1 MSNIMEDK
9 KSSISNIIDALTKIE
24 NNHLNSNRNN
34 AIYSMLKE
42 IGLYTKAL
50 YVSIYELVDSSAF
63 ELTHQ
68 WRLFNNTESPNH
80 DLILPTDWVPCIF
93 NILYQG
99 ESIILDDIE
108 SIKDSM
114 PTEYNF
120 FGNNNIT
127 AVIVFPIIFRKRLM
141 GFVRIDNPNIKDCG
155 DFIDIIPVIGHHM
168 GSIRENNKSEKNKI
182 FRWFSYG
189 VG

>member
-1 MSNIMEDK
+1 MEDK

-80 DLILPTDWVPCIF
+80 DLILPTDGVPCIF

-99 ESIILDDIE
+99 ESIILDDIGFYAYR
-108 SIKDSM
+108 IQ
-114 PTEYNF
+114 F
-120 FGNNNIT
+120 FLEIIT
-127 AVIVFPIIFRKRLM
+127 LLLLLYFQLF
-141 GFVRIDNPNIKDCG
+141 
-155 DFIDIIPVIGHHM
+155 
-168 GSIRENNKSEKNKI
+168 SEKD
-182 FRWFSYG
+182 
-189 VG
+189 

>member
-1 MSNIMEDK
+1 MP
-9 KSSISNIIDALTKIE
+9 LTKIE
-24 NNHLNSNRNN
+24 NNHLNSNINN

-80 DLILPTDWVPCIF
+80 DLILPTDGVPCIF

-120 FGNNNIT
+120 LEIIT
-127 AVIVFPIIFRKRLM
+127 LLLLLYFPIIFRKKING
-141 GFVRIDNPNIKDCG
+141 GFVRTDNPNIKDCG
-155 DFIDIIPVIGHHM
+155 DFHLLLSLLSVTIWEAFVKTIKRTLLFN
-168 GSIRENNKSEKNKI
+168 SIS
-182 FRWFSYG
+182 FP
-189 VG
+189 

>member
-63 ELTHQ
+63 ELTSM
-68 WRLFNNTESPNH
+68 E
-80 DLILPTDWVPCIF
+80 
-93 NILYQG
+93 
-99 ESIILDDIE
+99 II
-108 SIKDSM
+108 
-114 PTEYNF
+114 
-120 FGNNNIT
+120 
-127 AVIVFPIIFRKRLM
+127 
-141 GFVRIDNPNIKDCG
+141 
-155 DFIDIIPVIGHHM
+155 
-168 GSIRENNKSEKNKI
+168 
-182 FRWFSYG
+182 
-189 VG
+189 

>member
-80 DLILPTDWVPCIF
+80 DLILPTDGVPCIF

-99 ESIILDDIE
+99 ESIILDDIGFYAYR
-108 SIKDSM
+108 IQ
-114 PTEYNF
+114 F
-120 FGNNNIT
+120 FLEIIT
-127 AVIVFPIIFRKRLM
+127 LLLLLYFQLF
-141 GFVRIDNPNIKDCG
+141 
-155 DFIDIIPVIGHHM
+155 
-168 GSIRENNKSEKNKI
+168 SEKD
-182 FRWFSYG
+182 
-189 VG
+189 

>member
-1 MSNIMEDK
+1 M
-9 KSSISNIIDALTKIE
+9 SNIIDALTKIE

-80 DLILPTDWVPCIF
+80 DLILPTDGVPCIF

-120 FGNNNIT
+120 FLEIIT
-127 AVIVFPIIFRKRLM
+127 LLLLLYFQLF
-141 GFVRIDNPNIKDCG
+141 
-155 DFIDIIPVIGHHM
+155 
-168 GSIRENNKSEKNKI
+168 SEKD
-182 FRWFSYG
+182 
-189 VG
+189 

>member
-1 MSNIMEDK
+1 
-9 KSSISNIIDALTKIE
+9 
-24 NNHLNSNRNN
+24 
-34 AIYSMLKE
+34 MLKE

-80 DLILPTDWVPCIF
+80 DLILPTDGVPCIF

-120 FGNNNIT
+120 LEIIT
-127 AVIVFPIIFRKRLM
+127 LLLLLYFQLF
-141 GFVRIDNPNIKDCG
+141 
-155 DFIDIIPVIGHHM
+155 
-168 GSIRENNKSEKNKI
+168 SEKD
-182 FRWFSYG
+182 
-189 VG
+189 

>member
-68 WRLFNNTESPNH
+68 WKLFNNTESPNH
-80 DLILPTDWVPCIF
+80 DLILPTD
-93 NILYQG
+93 G

>member
-80 DLILPTDWVPCIF
+80 DLILPTDGVPCIF

-99 ESIILDDIE
+99 ESI
-108 SIKDSM
+108 KDSM

-120 FGNNNIT
+120 FLEIIT
-127 AVIVFPIIFRKRLM
+127 LLLLLYFQLF
-141 GFVRIDNPNIKDCG
+141 
-155 DFIDIIPVIGHHM
+155 
-168 GSIRENNKSEKNKI
+168 SEKD
-182 FRWFSYG
+182 
-189 VG
+189 

>member
-9 KSSISNIIDALTKIE
+9 NFKQQKAKFNFVIIYILGFVISVFFEFYWISYYPYDYFIDALTKIE

-80 DLILPTDWVPCIF
+80 DLILPTDGVPCIF

-120 FGNNNIT
+120 FW
-127 AVIVFPIIFRKRLM
+127 K
-141 GFVRIDNPNIKDCG
+141 
-155 DFIDIIPVIGHHM
+155 
-168 GSIRENNKSEKNKI
+168 
-182 FRWFSYG
+182 
-189 VG
+189 

>member
-168 GSIRENNKSEKNKI
+168 GSIRENNKSEKK
-182 FRWFSYG
+182 
-189 VG
+189 

>member
-63 ELTHQ
+63 EEIITLLLLLYFQ
-68 WRLFNNTESPNH
+68 LF
-80 DLILPTDWVPCIF
+80 
-93 NILYQG
+93 
-99 ESIILDDIE
+99 
-108 SIKDSM
+108 
-114 PTEYNF
+114 
-120 FGNNNIT
+120 
-127 AVIVFPIIFRKRLM
+127 
-141 GFVRIDNPNIKDCG
+141 
-155 DFIDIIPVIGHHM
+155 
-168 GSIRENNKSEKNKI
+168 SEKD
-182 FRWFSYG
+182 
-189 VG
+189 

>member
-24 NNHLNSNRNN
+24 NNHLNANRNN

-80 DLILPTDWVPCIF
+80 DLILPTDGVPCI
-93 NILYQG
+93 L
-99 ESIILDDIE
+99 
-108 SIKDSM
+108 
-114 PTEYNF
+114 
-120 FGNNNIT
+120 
-127 AVIVFPIIFRKRLM
+127 IF
-141 GFVRIDNPNIKDCG
+141 C
-155 DFIDIIPVIGHHM
+155 
-168 GSIRENNKSEKNKI
+168 IRENPL
-182 FRWFSYG
+182 F
-189 VG
+189 